1 MKKKKSVL
9 VWTILGI
16 VGILM
21 VVGGFLFTG
30 VQECASLY
38 SKRSTDF
45 SPLAFNELLEPL
57 VSLFKF
63 SFKGNLNLGKSI
75 TLIVILALVA
85 IAQVALIVASI
96 VKRRAKYIGQIIF
109 VLLIGF
115 VGVYILGYVTTPYE
129 ALGDLSI
136 VSQIIRKD
144 KMYNSMLLF
153 KGANIIADILFYV
166 LLAGSLLAFVSAFG
180 ITISTLTAISRSE
193 RKVKIV
199 EEKEIVPATAV
210 AATAPVEEKPAE
222 APVEKKTKKVV
233 LVVKRYDAF
242 KNTNEPVIERPTKYP
257 HEPIEAKQLTK
268 EDIRSI
274 LREELDA
281 RQRAE
286 ENTSSPSFEEV
297 SPVVQPTVAVSESDI
312 KVPDVEEPLTPTPI
326 IITIPEVVK
335 EEKVVEKKPVEKK
348 APVEKKPSLSKDEIR
363 DIIRS
368 ELSKALASLKEPEVV
383 EEVIETEEKLTV
395 ARPTEVKTEP
405 EVIDET
411 VHTQEEV
418 VESAKEE
425 VVETIEET
433 TTTPETKVE
442 VVEEAPAVTEVK
454 EIAPAKEEKVEKPAP
469 TPVVEPVVETAST
482 AETSEEGEESTKI
495 ERISFAERMKSADDE
510 LKDAYNQI
518 KSLLISY
525 GLKSRVSNGGDAFR
539 LHKVNYCKI
548 AVAGKSLKLYLA
560 LNPEDYKNSTL
571 PIKDASS
578 KAIYKDIPLV
588 FKVKS
593 GLSIRRAEQLITEMM
608 DKHGVEQV
616 DRVETKDYVSLLGTE
631 VDDSDNDD

>member
-38 SKRSTDF
+38 SKRSAEF

-85 IAQVALIVASI
+85 IALVALIVASI

-166 LLAGSLLAFVSAFG
+166 LLAGSLLALVSAFG

-210 AATAPVEEKPAE
+210 AATAPVEDKPTE

-242 KNTNEPVIERPTKYP
+242 KNTNEPVIERPTRYP
-257 HEPIEAKQLTK
+257 HESIEAKQ
-268 EDIRSI
+268 
-274 LREELDA
+274 
-281 RQRAE
+281 
-286 ENTSSPSFEEV
+286 
-297 SPVVQPTVAVSESDI
+297 
-312 KVPDVEEPLTPTPI
+312 
-326 IITIPEVVK
+326 
-335 EEKVVEKKPVEKK
+335 
-348 APVEKKPSLSKDEIR
+348 
-363 DIIRS
+363 
-368 ELSKALASLKEPEVV
+368 
-383 EEVIETEEKLTV
+383 
-395 ARPTEVKTEP
+395 
-405 EVIDET
+405 
-411 VHTQEEV
+411 
-418 VESAKEE
+418 
-425 VVETIEET
+425 
-433 TTTPETKVE
+433 
-442 VVEEAPAVTEVK
+442 
-454 EIAPAKEEKVEKPAP
+454 
-469 TPVVEPVVETAST
+469 
-482 AETSEEGEESTKI
+482 
-495 ERISFAERMKSADDE
+495 
-510 LKDAYNQI
+510 
-518 KSLLISY
+518 
-525 GLKSRVSNGGDAFR
+525 
-539 LHKVNYCKI
+539 
-548 AVAGKSLKLYLA
+548 
-560 LNPEDYKNSTL
+560 
-571 PIKDASS
+571 
-578 KAIYKDIPLV
+578 
-588 FKVKS
+588 
-593 GLSIRRAEQLITEMM
+593 
-608 DKHGVEQV
+608 
-616 DRVETKDYVSLLGTE
+616 
-631 VDDSDNDD
+631 